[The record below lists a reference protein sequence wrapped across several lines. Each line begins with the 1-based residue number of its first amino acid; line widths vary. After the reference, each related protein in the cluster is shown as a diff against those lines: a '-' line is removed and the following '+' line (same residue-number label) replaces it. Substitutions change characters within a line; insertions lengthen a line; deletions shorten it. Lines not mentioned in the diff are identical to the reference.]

1 VSTTATATPEEQ
13 PRVTWRQRFAL
24 AVVPFLAS
32 LILRLIA
39 STLRYSTSI
48 EDPGG
53 SEFAPKTI
61 YAFWHQCLFTASY
74 RYRNR
79 GIAVL
84 ISRSFDGELIARVV
98 EKFGYR
104 PVRGSSS
111 RGAVAGL
118 LEMGR
123 ELEAGH
129 AVAFTADGPRGP
141 RFVAKPGPLLL
152 SRTQGAPVRAL
163 HFGVRSAWR
172 LNSWDGF
179 IIPKPFSRVVLRM
192 SAPLQLPSS
201 ASDAQLEEFHAQLQ
215 RQLEVTR
222 EFAETNAAK

>member
-1 VSTTATATPEEQ
+1 M
-13 PRVTWRQRFAL
+13 
-24 AVVPFLAS
+24 VPFLAS
-32 LILRLIA
+32 LILRLIG
-39 STLRYSTSI
+39 STLRYSISI

-53 SEFAPKTI
+53 MEFSPQTI

-79 GIAVL
+79 NIAVL

-129 AVAFTADGPRGP
+129 AVAFTVDGPRGP

-152 SRTQGAPVRAL
+152 ARTQAAPIRPL
-163 HFGVRSAWR
+163 HFAAKSAWR
-172 LNSWDGF
+172 LDSWDGF
-179 IIPKPFSRVVLRM
+179 VIPKPFSRVVLRM
-192 SAPLQLPSS
+192 SAPLQLP
-201 ASDAQLEEFHAQLQ
+201 AGLTDAAMEQFQAELQ
-215 RQLEVTR
+215 RQLDAVR
-222 EFAETNAAK
+222 AFAEDEAAKSIDFPGSGI